1 MRILALSVV
10 ALAAALPVIA
20 ADTDATDKVLR
31 QMLKMEGFTGKV
43 EETLEKRMG
52 RKVDAVRADLGRL
65 IFFDKGLGLHK
76 SNACAGCHSPTH
88 GWGDTQ
94 SIARGIQN
102 NNIVGAAPPPLGRDG
117 PRNQRRTPTIANTAF
132 YPVMMWNGRFS
143 SESGNPFDNSKGY
156 KFPPPEGDGLFLPK
170 DPRFFHLLVAQ
181 AHIPFTEL
189 PEMAGFTGVK
199 EAGAYECSILL
210 PKNIPFRAN
219 IKTQSLAQKSVLRMK
234 LLDDTPVAKPDYC
247 QFDDKQGTPLPL
259 RFPDTDVMNAP
270 IRLQVLNEIN
280 RIEEYRSRF
289 AALYPQ
295 VKGGNNI
302 DFWMIGQALAE
313 FQIQETYAKA
323 PIDKYAAGETNA
335 LTPAAKRGAVAFFG
349 KAQCVQCHSTK
360 GQSNEMFSD
369 FKMHNAG
376 VPQIAPV
383 FGKGTGNVAFRD
395 IAGNITPT
403 GNLDL
408 GLFEFL
414 NSDEANKF
422 KFRTSPLRNVSLQPT
437 FFHNGSFTR
446 LEDAVR
452 FHVDAA
458 RSAHS
463 YDPAAAGVAADLKK
477 PATATTDRV
486 LSTLDPKLA
495 KTPAL
500 SEAEIKD
507 LVIFLSEGLL
517 DARAKPDGL
526 MPKIPTSLPS
536 GANLPTFVKP

>member
-1 MRILALSVV
+1 MRMLVLVF
-10 ALAAALPVIA
+10 ALATAIPTLAAESS
-20 ADTDATDKVLR
+20 DDKVLR
-31 QMLKMEGFTGKV
+31 QLLKKEGFTGKV
-43 EETLEKRMG
+43 EESLEKRLG
-52 RKVDAVRADLGRL
+52 RKIDPAKADLGRL
-65 IFFDKGLGLHK
+65 MFFDKGLGLHK

-102 NNIVGAAPPPLGRDG
+102 NNIVGAALPPAGRDG

-156 KFPPPEGDGLFLPK
+156 KFPPPEGDGLFMPK

-189 PEMAGFTGVK
+189 PEMAGFTGIK
-199 EAGAYECSILL
+199 ESGAVDCSVLL
-210 PKNIPFRAN
+210 PLNIPFRAN
-219 IKTQSLAQKSVLRMK
+219 IKTGATARKSVLQLK
-234 LLDDTPVAKPDYC
+234 LLDDTPVARPDFC

-280 RIEEYRSRF
+280 RIEQYRTRF
-289 AALYPQ
+289 AASYPQ

-313 FQIQETYAKA
+313 FQIQETYARA
-323 PIDKYAAGETNA
+323 PIDKYATGDTTAM
-335 LTPAAKRGAVAFFG
+335 TPAAKRGAISFFG
-349 KAQCVQCHSTK
+349 KAQCVQCHAVK
-360 GQSNEMFSD
+360 GKSNEMFSD

-395 IAGNITPT
+395 ASGNITSA

-408 GLFEFL
+408 GLYEFL
-414 NSDEANKF
+414 NDDEANKF
-422 KFRTSPLRNVSLQPT
+422 KFRTSPLRNVGLQPA
-437 FFHNGSFTR
+437 FFHNGAFTR

-452 FHVDAA
+452 FHLDAA
-458 RSAHS
+458 NLAKT
-463 YDPAAAGVAADLKK
+463 YDPSTAGVAPDLKK
-477 PATATTDRV
+477 PPAVNTDLV
-486 LSTLDPKLA
+486 LKTLHPKLSTSPKL
-495 KTPAL
+495 
-500 SEAEIKD
+500 SEDEIKD
-507 LVIFLSEGLL
+507 LVTFLAEGLL
-517 DARAKPDGL
+517 DSRAGPDSL
-526 MPKIPTSLPS
+526 MQKIPASLPS
-536 GANLPTFVKP
+536 GATLPTFVKP